1 MSMGVKEV
9 SDKVTFWQEK
19 IFRQND
25 LFLVTFYKD
34 LCLGRSQKDMFLLN
48 PSGLKIIHFN
58 PVLQPATSRSNMY
71 FFMVVF

>member
-1 MSMGVKEV
+1 MGVKEV

-34 LCLGRSQKDMFLLN
+34 LCLG
-48 PSGLKIIHFN
+48 KI
-58 PVLQPATSRSNMY
+58 TEGR
-71 FFMVVF
+71 VFAKSVWFENYSF